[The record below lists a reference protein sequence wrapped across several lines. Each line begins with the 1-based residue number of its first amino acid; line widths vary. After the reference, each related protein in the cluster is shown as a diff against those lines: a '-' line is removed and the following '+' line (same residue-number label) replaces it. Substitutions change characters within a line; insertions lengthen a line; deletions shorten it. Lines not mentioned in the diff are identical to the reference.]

1 MLSTAPA
8 DAVRVVYRALRL
20 LSVLCCGFVV
30 ISFVMFADD
39 QLSSASR
46 HQQNEITTG
55 VSAPGP
61 AAARS
66 ASHQRGQPG
75 RFIDAAANEL
85 IAPFRTIVESNDQWV
100 QRGLA
105 TVFALAFYG
114 VGLGFLARYSRV

>member
-8 DAVRVVYRALRL
+8 DAVPVVYRALRL

-46 HQQNEITTG
+46 RQQNEIATG
-55 VSAPGP
+55 VTAPGP
-61 AAARS
+61 AVAPS
-66 ASHQRGQPG
+66 TSYHRGQPG

-100 QRGLA
+100 QHGLA

>member
-8 DAVRVVYRALRL
+8 DAVPVVYRALRL
-20 LSVLCCGFVV
+20 LSLLCCGFVV
-30 ISFVMFADD
+30 FSFVMFADD

-55 VSAPGP
+55 VTAPGP
-61 AAARS
+61 AVARS
-66 ASHQRGQPG
+66 ASRQRGQPG

-85 IAPFRTIVESNDQWV
+85 IAPFRTIVQSNDQWV